1 MLLGK
6 QIFFLFHQSK
16 SIYLENTKVIR
27 VIRTAIL
34 SLAFNF
40 QSALHLD
47 IPVTEKEADGSISAA
62 SSSVKWISVWK
73 IKINGLH
80 NHFVLLKP
88 IWMKGKKRV
97 YIWKYLWYLWIKINI
112 VHEFELMHKLPFY
125 FLPYLCESWLEYAQ
139 RISGCS
145 LSNCHLKDVQ
155 EMVWENMKC
164 GSLWVCDFR
173 IPCTH
178 WSFSR

>member
-16 SIYLENTKVIR
+16 SIYLEITEVIR

-62 SSSVKWISVWK
+62 SSSVK
-73 IKINGLH
+73 
-80 NHFVLLKP
+80 
-88 IWMKGKKRV
+88 
-97 YIWKYLWYLWIKINI
+97 
-112 VHEFELMHKLPFY
+112 
-125 FLPYLCESWLEYAQ
+125 
-139 RISGCS
+139 
-145 LSNCHLKDVQ
+145 
-155 EMVWENMKC
+155 
-164 GSLWVCDFR
+164 
-173 IPCTH
+173 
-178 WSFSR
+178 